1 MSEPEIA
8 QLYANLSLADED
20 GEVHDI
26 PSGEIRDEE
35 VAVGLC
41 LVGKI
46 LSSKKVNRDA
56 FIHLIE
62 QLWSPFGRVGI
73 ELVEVNVFL
82 FKFNNQEERN
92 RIWQRGPW
100 YFDKSLIVLVK
111 PKGMGHA
118 SKDCEDVEAKRE
130 ALERVSTKF
139 GSWMRAPGLDW
150 QKPNMMTPVE
160 GSSQIQRRFKGRSE
174 RKGQD
179 LQLLRAGSVQRAET
193 DGNHQHGGSGS
204 VDVQLVKRTDAVW
217 SSKEDSSKNLTNILD
232 KFDGSGS
239 THVHGLLL
247 PDPSEEASQGGFS
260 LGSGPMGRGDQTG
273 RVVSDLQMEGPT
285 VGHDSREEK
294 RLQIQL
300 PAEGGP
306 SPKKLTTR
314 NWKRSARAKK
324 AEVLLSQPSRKF
336 RDLQTVSMKGKQSF
350 QGNGSSSTSKSK
362 FHLVGKRSGLGKYHK
377 SVPMGS
383 KPRGTL
389 FSSLKRWEVQFGKHQ
404 LIFGP
409 VLESDR
415 NKQDSGWSQIRFKN
429 LSNQIS
435 GKNRELEHLY
445 GFCEA
450 DGVMTEIKELEKSVE
465 DLMDSEEL
473 YWKQRSR
480 AEWLEAGDRNSKF
493 FHARATARHKK
504 NSIHRLQ
511 NREGRLEDSEAG
523 MARVIQEFFQS
534 LFQSA
539 NPSPSNISSASQCI
553 SSSFTQSQFIKK
565 QFQSFR
571 AATPIHTLFTLEA
584 VNTFVAYHSSSVYH
598 LPPVVV
604 DLSSSVG
611 RLLLAESPLAVFNSF
626 SRSLISKVVD
636 SMVSSF
642 GPSISVCVLSL
653 KQQAQLIITFALWFL
668 KYKLYSF
675 WYC

>member
-111 PKGMGHA
+111 PEGMGNISQLCFNSVEMWVQIHDVPIICMNRRLAKWMAEQIGRVVDIPTESRDCWGKFLKVKVQIDITKPLKRWLRLRMEQSPAIVMVSLKYERLPEFCYVCGRIGHA

-150 QKPNMMTPVE
+150 QKPNMMKPVE
-160 GSSQIQRRFKGRSE
+160 GSSQIQRRFEGRSE
-174 RKGQD
+174 GKGQD
-179 LQLLRAGSVQRAET
+179 LQLLQAGSVQRAET
-193 DGNHQHGGSGS
+193 DGDHQHGGSGS
-204 VDVQLVKRTDAVW
+204 VDVQLVKRTDSVW

-247 PDPSEEASQGGFS
+247 PGPSEEASQGGFS

-273 RVVSDLQMEGPT
+273 GVVSDLRMEGPA

-306 SPKKLTTR
+306 SPKRLTTR

-336 RDLQTVSMKGKQSF
+336 RDLQTVSTKGKQSF
-350 QGNGSSSTSKSK
+350 QVQPTPTRIR
-362 FHLVGKRSGLGKYHK
+362 LY
-377 SVPMGS
+377 MGS
-383 KPRGTL
+383 K
-389 FSSLKRWEVQFGKHQ
+389 
-404 LIFGP
+404 
-409 VLESDR
+409 
-415 NKQDSGWSQIRFKN
+415 
-429 LSNQIS
+429 
-435 GKNRELEHLY
+435 
-445 GFCEA
+445 
-450 DGVMTEIKELEKSVE
+450 
-465 DLMDSEEL
+465 
-473 YWKQRSR
+473 
-480 AEWLEAGDRNSKF
+480 
-493 FHARATARHKK
+493 
-504 NSIHRLQ
+504 
-511 NREGRLEDSEAG
+511 
-523 MARVIQEFFQS
+523 
-534 LFQSA
+534 
-539 NPSPSNISSASQCI
+539 
-553 SSSFTQSQFIKK
+553 
-565 QFQSFR
+565 
-571 AATPIHTLFTLEA
+571 
-584 VNTFVAYHSSSVYH
+584 
-598 LPPVVV
+598 
-604 DLSSSVG
+604 
-611 RLLLAESPLAVFNSF
+611 SPL
-626 SRSLISKVVD
+626 RPLKLRQER
-636 SMVSSF
+636 
-642 GPSISVCVLSL
+642 LSPCCH
-653 KQQAQLIITFALWFL
+653 QHWRCAGGNRG
-668 KYKLYSF
+668 
-675 WYC
+675 